1 MLVMRPTGEIIDAN
15 QAAALTYGYTKD
27 ELLAMTV
34 FDLHPQQGHD
44 PVQSVMNRAMT
55 ASLLYEA
62 LHVCKDGSVIPVEV
76 SSTGGFRRWSAG
88 SN

>member
-1 MLVMRPTGEIIDAN
+1 MNLKGPWFELAGDVMLVMRPTGEIIDAN

-62 LHVCKDGSVIPVEV
+62 LHVQG
-76 SSTGGFRRWSAG
+76 W
-88 SN
+88 

>member
-1 MLVMRPTGEIIDAN
+1 MNLKGPWFELAGDVMLVMRPTGEIIDAN

-55 ASLLYEA
+55 QACYMKPCMCA
-62 LHVCKDGSVIPVEV
+62 RMVV
-76 SSTGGFRRWSAG
+76 
-88 SN
+88 